1 MESVSRGPICV
12 PKEVLWVYNRGF
24 GGYLRMGMANTISLQ
39 LFENST
45 KDIMSDAHNE
55 HESAIRTPKQ
65 LVAAV
70 AGFFLVTVIG
80 IILLVSFVTGTK
92 LTGAGTDSQSAEAV
106 AARLRPVAD
115 EGFTLKDANAPKVL
129 LSGEAVYTGN
139 CLACHGSGAAGAPK
153 FGDSAA
159 WGPRIAQG
167 YDVLVKHA
175 LEGIRAMPARGGN
188 PDLDDVEVAR
198 AVVYMANKGGAQFKE
213 PSVPALVV
221 ATPAPAAA
229 PAAEAAPA
237 AAAPAAAAPAA
248 EPAKLA
254 VDGQKVFNATCTA
267 CHTPGIA
274 GAPKFADKAAWA
286 PRVKQGSTVLYEHA
300 LKGFQGKA
308 GMMPAKGGSSATD
321 EEVKAAVDYMVN
333 AAK

>member
-1 MESVSRGPICV
+1 
-12 PKEVLWVYNRGF
+12 
-24 GGYLRMGMANTISLQ
+24 
-39 LFENST
+39 
-45 KDIMSDAHNE
+45 MSDAHNE

-92 LTGAGTDSQSAEAV
+92 LTGAGTESQSAEAV

-139 CLACHGSGAAGAPK
+139 CLACHGSGAAGSPK
-153 FGDSAA
+153 FGDAAA
-159 WGPRIAQG
+159 WSPRIAQG

-198 AVVYMANKGGAQFKE
+198 AVVYMANQGGAKFKE

-221 ATPAPAAA
+221 ATPAAPAAA
-229 PAAEAAPA
+229 EAAPAAPA
-237 AAAPAAAAPAA
+237 AAAPAAPAPVAAAAAPA
-248 EPAKLA
+248 K
-254 VDGQKVFNATCTA
+254 VDGQKVFTTTCAA
-267 CHTPGIA
+267 CHGTGVA

-286 PRVKQGSTVLYEHA
+286 PRVKQGTAVLYEHA

-308 GMMPAKGGSSATD
+308 GMMPPKGGSAASD
-321 EEVKAAVDYMVN
+321 EEVKAAVDYMVG